1 MKTWMRFGALFTALL
16 LSTASAQ
23 NDLIAAYRSIQGSLE
38 AARTTLRADPAGAL
52 ARVRGAENVFRRISA
67 QLPPT
72 LSSGASAALK
82 NAETA
87 VARSSGADFAAQ
99 AGQIKA
105 VLERGMVETYFTVF
119 NNPSQAV
126 RYASALGSAFKLN
139 AATQKD
145 LNLSTKAGNA
155 TRARAIIETQ
165 LSAIIGNALTAA
177 RDNAGNRA
185 NAFSNLSRA
194 ANNFLIVQD
203 SPRVGDL
210 NVGEFSTAITTLT
223 SGDTPGFQ
231 QAVGILLSQNRSF
244 AERARALTS
253 SAPNKKPVA
262 AAGTK
267 PVTGTKPTVRP
278 ASPQPA
284 PAANPPAASSAAPVS
299 NLAAIKASLVK
310 AGIAAPKAEQLAGD
324 LSNRGFNSVG
334 AAIDGVSVKLSS
346 ALSKIQDNNVPDG
359 RAAISDAK
367 NSFDSSLRPVVEAAD
382 PELATRVSRVF
393 EATEAAAGVRPVD
406 VTVLLGEMDAI
417 RNWSQG
423 QPMSGLQAAVAN
435 VQPFWMG
442 WLRGGAFLVAALL
455 FAYPIYLLNLAFGGR
470 NPYWR
475 YIGIAMVLLFIPPL
489 IEGLAWLGS
498 FVAQGTGLRALDG
511 LSSLSVLQNPLA
523 QIAWVVILFLTVGFA
538 TVGFRGIAS
547 QFGLIRTRNQG
558 VGATTSL
565 GNANFATRNSTP
577 QERSPMNTQQ
587 VNTAERTIVEWDEEF

>member
-1 MKTWMRFGALFTALL
+1 M
-16 LSTASAQ
+16 
-23 NDLIAAYRSIQGSLE
+23 
-38 AARTTLRADPAGAL
+38 
-52 ARVRGAENVFRRISA
+52 
-67 QLPPT
+67 
-72 LSSGASAALK
+72 
-82 NAETA
+82 
-87 VARSSGADFAAQ
+87 
-99 AGQIKA
+99 
-105 VLERGMVETYFTVF
+105 
-119 NNPSQAV
+119 
-126 RYASALGSAFKLN
+126 N

-165 LSAIIGNALTAA
+165 LSAIIGNALTVA
-177 RDNAGNRA
+177 RSNVGNRA
-185 NAFSNLSRA
+185 SAFSNLSRA

-231 QAVGILLSQNRSF
+231 QAVGILLAQNQGF
-244 AERARALTS
+244 AERARALIV

-262 AAGTK
+262 AATTK
-267 PVTGTKPTVRP
+267 PAPGKKPVSRP
-278 ASPQPA
+278 ATPQPVA
-284 PAANPPAASSAAPVS
+284 PAAPVS
-299 NLAAIKASLVK
+299 NTAPSSLAAIKASLMK

-324 LSNRGFNSVG
+324 LSNGGFNSLQ
-334 AAIDGVSVKLSS
+334 AAIDGVSVKLAS
-346 ALSKIQDNNVPDG
+346 ALSKIQDNNIPDG

-406 VTVLLGEMDAI
+406 VTVLLGEMDTI

-423 QPMSGLQAAVAN
+423 QPMSSLQAAVAN
-435 VQPFWMG
+435 VQPYWMG
-442 WLRGGAFLVAALL
+442 WVRGGAFLAVALL

-523 QIAWVVILFLTVGFA
+523 QIGWVVILFLTVGFA

-558 VGATTSL
+558 AGGTTSV
-565 GNANFATRNSTP
+565 GSTGFATRNSTP
-577 QERSPMNTQQ
+577 PERSPMNTQQ